1 MGASLLPGNDAKI
14 TLGAS
19 TLIVGCNKFSM
30 SGITRSTID
39 ASEFGVDADRFVEGS
54 ANPGTI
60 SIADALYDPG
70 NAVQKGLRNAV
81 KTKTRYLHSDLG
93 DTPTGLRF
101 WLDDYAYFTV
111 EESTAAFIF
120 VTKANDVGTERNGL
134 AKCSIEMQVSGGFM
148 DLFADLTLNDSGGLT
163 TGDTALIVDFIPAYI
178 PAAGTITDGTNTF
191 TYSSW
196 TDKTFTITAV
206 GAGITVAN
214 DSVLRIAL

>member
-1 MGASLLPGNDAKI
+1 MGANLLPGNDAKI

-60 SIADALYDPG
+60 SIADAIYDPG
-70 NAVQKGLRNAV
+70 NAVQKGLRDAV
-81 KTKTRYLHSDLG
+81 KNKTRYTHSDIG
-93 DTPTGLRF
+93 DTTSGLRF

-111 EESTAAFIF
+111 EDSTDAFIF

-148 DLFADLTLNDSGGLT
+148 DLYVDITLNDSGGLT

-178 PAAGTITDGTNTF
+178 PQAGTITDGTNTF
-191 TYSSW
+191 TYSAW
-196 TDKTFTITAV
+196 TGTTFTITAV
-206 GAGITVAN
+206 GAGITVADN
-214 DSVLRIAL
+214 SVLRIAL